1 MPDFGGGLAKMTVMS
16 AVVASAAFGLATPSH
31 AAAPQAPVS
40 AAHRADEPADTSD
53 TSDTADAATPVH
65 PVTDRQNQGH
75 Y

>member
-1 MPDFGGGLAKMTVMS
+1 MPDMTGGFAKTAVMS

-31 AAAPQAPVS
+31 AAAPEAPVS
-40 AAHRADEPADTSD
+40 AAYRADAPADT
-53 TSDTADAATPVH
+53 ATPVH

>member
-53 TSDTADAATPVH
+53 TATPVH